1 MTHHTTGID
10 IVEIDRVARVLARHP
25 KRFLARVFTPH
36 EVAHCRGRIPEL
48 AVRFAAKEAT
58 MKALGTG
65 VRGVAWRDIEVL
77 PNRRGKPLLLLH
89 GTAAARAARIGLIDV
104 DITLTH
110 ARDYAAAVVV
120 GHVTAW
126 PEAEARTRRT
136 DQPGWDGGTA

>member
-1 MTHHTTGID
+1 MTMHTTGID

-25 KRFLARVFTPH
+25 ERFLARVFTPA
-36 EVAHCRGRIPEL
+36 EVSHCRGRLGEL

-89 GTAAARAARIGLIDV
+89 GTAAARAERIGLTDV
-104 DITLTH
+104 DVTLTH
-110 ARDYAAAVVV
+110 ARDYAAAIVV
-120 GHVTAW
+120 GHVHAW
-126 PEAEARTRRT
+126 PEDERTPRTRARAT
-136 DQPGWDGGTA
+136 TSPARD